1 MDCPLTLIKRF
12 KNPLSPKWNHEEN
25 DGELI
30 DDAGRFGKNKHLSK
44 QNYED
49 GMARVFVSCH
59 AALNADGRLVIVF
72 ANKQPEAW
80 ETLVAAIIKAG
91 FVVDG
96 SWPIATEM
104 QNRTRAFVLCRA
116 RLLCLARL
124 QKTLSRSTGGL
135 GQYRTRTNAR
145 ESHHANARVLGRK
158 HSRAGLRVGSNRP
171 GDGGLQPTSRV
182 KKAIVQANS
191 WGYPNSCA
199 TSGVW
204 CSTT

>member
-1 MDCPLTLIKRF
+1 MDFFYAWLRRSLTGLSPSVDHAF

-30 DDAGRFGKNKHLSK
+30 DDSSRFGRNKHLSK

-91 FVVDG
+91 FVVEWQ
-96 SWPIATEM
+96 WPIATEM
-104 QNRTRAFVLCRA
+104 QNRTRALSSA
-116 RLLCLARL
+116 ALASSVWL
-124 QKTLSRSTGGL
+124 VGKNALPSPGGL
-135 GQYRTRTNAR
+135 DNIVLAQMRGKSPRRCAR
-145 ESHHANARVLGRK
+145 FGTQH
-158 HSRAGLRVGSNRP
+158 
-171 GDGGLQPTSRV
+171 
-182 KKAIVQANS
+182 
-191 WGYPNSCA
+191 
-199 TSGVW
+199 
-204 CSTT
+204 